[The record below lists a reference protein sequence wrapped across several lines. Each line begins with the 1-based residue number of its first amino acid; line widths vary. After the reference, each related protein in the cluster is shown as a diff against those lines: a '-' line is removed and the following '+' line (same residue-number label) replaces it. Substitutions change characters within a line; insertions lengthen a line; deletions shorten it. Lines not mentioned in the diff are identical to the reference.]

1 MERAARDELVGGE
14 HQAGP
19 AGRQRLNWTGKVG
32 ARRIDLPPKGESS
45 MLARTFCNALAALT
59 LIPAIAVS
67 QTSNPVSD
75 AFRDN
80 ARTAGK
86 NLIAAAEEFP
96 ADKFGFKP
104 TPAQMSF
111 GEIVVHLSQGNDYL
125 CGDIGGA
132 KAPTR
137 TKVAPTDSKDAL
149 IARLR
154 ETFAFCDQ
162 ALAAVSDANLA
173 EELPFFGG
181 RKMSRAAVMTLTTGD
196 WADHYSQSAIYLR
209 LNGLLPPT
217 AKRAE

>member
-1 MERAARDELVGGE
+1 
-14 HQAGP
+14 
-19 AGRQRLNWTGKVG
+19 
-32 ARRIDLPPKGESS
+32 
-45 MLARTFCNALAALT
+45 MLARTLCTALAALT
-59 LIPAIAVS
+59 LIPAIVAS
-67 QTSNPVSD
+67 QASNPVSD

-80 ARTAGK
+80 ATTAGK
-86 NLIAAAEEFP
+86 NLIAAAEAFP

-111 GEIVVHLSQGNDYL
+111 ADIVVHLAEGNDYL
-125 CGDIGGA
+125 CGSIGGA

-137 TKVAPTDSKDAL
+137 TKIAATDSKVAL
-149 IARLR
+149 LARLR
-154 ETFAFCDQ
+154 DTFAFCDQ
-162 ALAAVSDANLA
+162 ALASLSDATLA
-173 EELPFFGG
+173 EQLPFFGG